1 MTIVYVHGGVSGL
14 VKPDIPD
21 LQRFVRAGAE
31 QAAALD
37 AIEAAIH
44 GLEDDP
50 AFNAGFGSVLNIE
63 GGLEMDAGIAYGPTG
78 RAAGV
83 ANVTV
88 RHAISLARKVL
99 EETPHVLMTGPGAQ
113 ELGAAMEQLA
123 DTSPEERE
131 RWEKARAEGTLHSAK
146 YGAPEHVDTV
156 GAVVLDDTGALAAG
170 SSTGGVFAKLP
181 GRVGDAPIFGA
192 GLYASLTAAVVGTGV
207 GEVFLETLAA
217 FRTARLI
224 ETGADPQSACERTI
238 AELGQRAPV
247 AAGLLALDQEGRA
260 GAAYRGGSWAVGGP
274 DGPVAA
280 TRID

>member
-63 GGLEMDAGIAYGPTG
+63 GGLEMDAGIVHGPTG
-78 RAAGV
+78 RVAGV

-88 RHAISLARKVL
+88 RHPISLARKVMD
-99 EETPHVLMTGPGAQ
+99 ETPHVLLTGPGAHG
-113 ELGAAMEQLA
+113 LGRTMEQLA

-131 RWEKARAEGTLHSAK
+131 RWEKARSEGTLHGAA

-156 GAVVLDDTGALAAG
+156 GAVVLDDAGALAAG

-192 GLYASLTAAVVGTGV
+192 GLYASTDAAVVGTGV
-207 GEVFLETLAA
+207 GEVFLESLAA
-217 FRTARLI
+217 LRVGVAI
-224 ETGADPQSACERTI
+224 ERGADPQEACEEII
-238 AELGQRAPV
+238 ALLGRRAQVP
-247 AAGLLALDQEGRA
+247 AGLLALDAGGRA
-260 GAAYRGGSWAVGGP
+260 GAAYRGGSWAVGGAFGAVDAVRLP
-274 DGPVAA
+274 
-280 TRID
+280 